1 MTSQRLSSDLLDLE
15 RDIPTTE
22 EDARFLRENRPRSD
36 ASTFDQ
42 IQKLVDQIPNVQEIL
57 RRRPTLEGFEPFEL

>member
-1 MTSQRLSSDLLDLE
+1 MSSQRPSDLLDLA

-42 IQKLVDQIPNVQEIL
+42 IQKLVDQIPNAQEIL
-57 RRRPTLEGFEPFEL
+57 RRRPTLDGFEPFEL